1 MQKNLISPKQPN
13 AFREDVLRQVADDAV
28 GYELPDDVWNAFDR
42 AFAIYWDIEVG
53 VGNIASADD
62 MYNSIR
68 KYLNKH
74 NILLPDEHLYNIID
88 HLWDFMAEIPDA
100 IQDL

>member
-13 AFREDVLRQVADDAV
+13 AFREDVLRQVANDAV
-28 GYELPDDVWNAFDR
+28 GYELPDDVWNAFDQ

>member
-1 MQKNLISPKQPN
+1 MEKKLISPKQPN
-13 AFREDVLRQVADDAV
+13 AFREDVLRLVANDAV
-28 GYELPDDVWNAFDR
+28 GYELPDDVWDAFDT

-74 NILLPDEHLYNIID
+74 TILLPDEHLYNIID

>member
-13 AFREDVLRQVADDAV
+13 AFSEDVIRQVVNDAA

-53 VGNIASADD
+53 VGNIACAGD

-68 KYLNKH
+68 MYLKNH
-74 NILLPDEHLYNIID
+74 NILLPDEHLYNIVD
-88 HLWDFMAEIPDA
+88 KLWDFMAEIPDA
-100 IQDL
+100 IQDV